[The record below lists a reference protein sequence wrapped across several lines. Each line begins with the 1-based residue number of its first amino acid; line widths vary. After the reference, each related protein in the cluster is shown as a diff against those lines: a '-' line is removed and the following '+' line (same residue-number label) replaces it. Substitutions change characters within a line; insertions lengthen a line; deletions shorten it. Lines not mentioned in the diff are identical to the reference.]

1 MGVKWGRLGTVG
13 ILVVMLTSAWVQ
25 GGQDSTGNRGG
36 EGSAPADTRKATAAS
51 SKNVPHSA
59 ANVLVGSNFIIGP
72 DDVLSVNVWKEPE
85 ISQTVTVRPD
95 GKISLPLAGEFM
107 ASGLTPD
114 QLQATITQR
123 LEGLMSRPNV
133 TVIVHEVKSQRV
145 VVVGQVAKPGSYTLQ
160 TPMTVLDA
168 IAQAGGPL
176 DYAKLKG
183 IYVLRVAPDGHP
195 TRLPFNYKDVIKGHN
210 LTQNVRLQPYDT
222 IVVP

>member
-1 MGVKWGRLGTVG
+1 LGLIG
-13 ILVVMLTSAWVQ
+13 LVIQLTPVPAMA
-25 GGQDSTGNRGG
+25 DYLLDRGDVL
-36 EGSAPADTRKATAAS
+36 EIGS
-51 SKNVPHSA
+51 SA
-59 ANVLVGSNFIIGP
+59 A
-72 DDVLSVNVWKEPE
+72 PE
-85 ISQTVTVRPD
+85 LRRRAAVADD

-176 DYAKLKG
+176 DYAKLKS
-183 IYVLRVAPDGHP
+183 IYVLRVAPDGHS
-195 TRLPFNYKDVIKGHN
+195 TRLPFNYKEVIKGHN
-210 LTQNVRLQPYDT
+210 LAQNVRLQPYDT

>member
-1 MGVKWGRLGTVG
+1 L
-13 ILVVMLTSAWVQ
+13 A
-25 GGQDSTGNRGG
+25 
-36 EGSAPADTRKATAAS
+36 
-51 SKNVPHSA
+51 
-59 ANVLVGSNFIIGP
+59 
-72 DDVLSVNVWKEPE
+72 VNVWKEPE

-95 GKISLPLAGEFM
+95 GKISLPLAGEFV

-114 QLQATITQR
+114 QLQAEITQR

-176 DYAKLKG
+176 DYAKLKS

-195 TRLPFNYKDVIKGHN
+195 TRMPFNYKEVIKGHN
-210 LTQNVRLQPYDT
+210 LSQNVTLEPHDT
-222 IVVP
+222 VVVP

>member
-1 MGVKWGRLGTVG
+1 MGVKLGRLGMVG
-13 ILVVMLTSAWVQ
+13 FLVVILSSAWVQ
-25 GGQDSTGNRGG
+25 GGQDSSGNKGVSSG
-36 EGSAPADTRKATAAS
+36 QADNRKATTAAS
-51 SKNVPHSA
+51 KDMPHPA
-59 ANVLVGSNFIIGP
+59 GNALVGSNFIIGP

-95 GKISLPLAGEFM
+95 GKISLPLAGEFV

-114 QLQATITQR
+114 QLQAVITQR

-133 TVIVHEVKSQRV
+133 TVIVHEVKSQRI

-160 TPMTVLDA
+160 NPMTVLDA

-176 DYAKLKG
+176 DYAKLKS

-195 TRLPFNYKDVIKGHN
+195 TKLPFNYKDVIKGHN
-210 LTQNVRLQPYDT
+210 LAQNVRLQPSDT

>member
-1 MGVKWGRLGTVG
+1 MASLV
-13 ILVVMLTSAWVQ
+13 VVMLSSAWVQ
-25 GGQDSTGNRGG
+25 GGQDSAGNRGVA
-36 EGSAPADTRKATAAS
+36 GSGPADSRKATAAA
-51 SKNVPHSA
+51 SKNLPHPA
-59 ANVLVGSNFIIGP
+59 GNALIGGNFIIGP
-72 DDVLSVNVWKEPE
+72 DDVLAVNVWKEPE

-95 GKISLPLAGEFM
+95 GKISLPLAGEFV

-114 QLQATITQR
+114 QLQAEITQR

-176 DYAKLKG
+176 DYAKLKS

-195 TRLPFNYKDVIKGHN
+195 TRMPFNYKEVIKGHN
-210 LTQNVRLQPYDT
+210 LSQNVTLEPHDT
-222 IVVP
+222 VVVP